1 MKKIVNKTF
10 QIFID
15 FLVLVIT
22 VLILFSLYKII
33 SIKSNNMKKVSC
45 YIDFIF
51 MNEYNIQEKNMKLIS
66 HKEYNSG
73 KNSRIKKCK

>member
-1 MKKIVNKTF
+1 MKKI
-10 QIFID
+10 
-15 FLVLVIT
+15 
-22 VLILFSLYKII
+22 SY
-33 SIKSNNMKKVSC
+33 

-66 HKEYNSG
+66 HKEDNSG